1 MFLPTPRPLTP
12 LSLATKNHASISVQ
26 LLLYKN
32 MDPLSQACLGAS
44 LSQSSTNTKSQQ
56 MSALIIGGLSGMAAD
71 LDVLIQSPIDPL
83 LFLEYHRQFTH
94 SLIFIPFGALLC
106 SLFFYAFFKNKLSFK
121 QIYIFAF
128 LGYATHGL
136 LDACTS
142 YGTLLFW
149 PFSDA
154 RIAWN
159 NVSIVDPFFTLPV
172 SALVLLAAFK
182 QRPRYA
188 KYAFSYALIF
198 LSLGFIQ
205 KHRAEIAA
213 FDLAQTRGH
222 NIERLHVKPSF
233 ANRHVWKIIYEYNNR
248 YYVDAAKILWSTTI
262 FEGDSIAKLN
272 LKRDFSWLDYNS
284 QTAKDIERFRWFSDD
299 FLAASPNNPN
309 TIIDVRYS
317 LLPNQINPI
326 WRIELNPNN
335 QNSHVQYI
343 IDNRLTSDIRQA
355 FFEMLF

>member
-1 MFLPTPRPLTP
+1 
-12 LSLATKNHASISVQ
+12 
-26 LLLYKN
+26 

-71 LDVLIQSPIDPL
+71 LDVLIQSSTDPL

-121 QIYIFAF
+121 QVYIFAF

-142 YGTLLFW
+142 YGTLLYW

-159 NVSIVDPFFTLPV
+159 NVSIIDPFFTIPV
-172 SALVLLAAFK
+172 STLVLLAAFK
-182 QRPRYA
+182 QKPRYA

-205 KHRAEIAA
+205 KHRAETAA

-222 NIERLHVKPSF
+222 TIERLHVKPSF
-233 ANRHVWKIIYEYNNR
+233 GNRHVWKIIYEYNNR
-248 YYVDAAKILWSTTI
+248 YYVDAAKILWNTTI
-262 FEGDSIAKLN
+262 FQGDAIAKLN
-272 LKRDFSWLDYNS
+272 LKRDLPWLDHSS

-299 FLAASPNNPN
+299 FLSVSPDEPN
-309 TIIDVRYS
+309 SIIDVRYS
-317 LLPNQINPI
+317 LLPNQIKPI
-326 WRIELNPNN
+326 WHIELNPDN
-335 QNSHVQYI
+335 QAEHVQYYI
-343 IDNRLTSDIRQA
+343 NNRLSPETRQT
-355 FFEMLF
+355 FFKMLF